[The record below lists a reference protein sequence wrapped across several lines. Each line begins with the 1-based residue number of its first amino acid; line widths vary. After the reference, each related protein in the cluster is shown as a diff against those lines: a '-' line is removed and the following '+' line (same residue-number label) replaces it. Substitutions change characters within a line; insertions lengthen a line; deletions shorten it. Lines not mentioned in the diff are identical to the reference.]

1 MFIEM
6 KRKQN
11 YKILPINSLSVS
23 NSNEKS
29 FPNEFIFKFEQND
42 YEFHLNEN
50 PNEQTNIYTND
61 FNNTE
66 KILRFHH
73 SSSVSN
79 QIVFI
84 NI

>member
-23 NSNEKS
+23 NSNENG
-29 FPNEFIFKFEQND
+29 FPNDFIFKFEQND
-42 YEFHLNEN
+42 YKFYLNKN
-50 PNEQTNIYTND
+50 PDEQTNIYTND

-73 SSSVSN
+73 SSSASN